1 MQLISCLQCR
11 RCPHYFLPAVDLFRG
26 RTFNPSVV
34 ILWSYNLK
42 PHKSICTYLIYSHH
56 CDCQSHCHFVAV
68 TILSFPIS
76 CKQGW
81 PLIKTFFNIVYFQAN
96 LPPRLTTPQ
105 NLLGGFWGS
114 CLPMAKLSKISENL
128 FDNLE
133 NLWRNQIYS
142 RGDQSPVTQK
152 VQLAS
157 IFFLG
162 LQAYSFDFRSCTLSL
177 EEFLKVSC
185 GYPGSSRKYLNL
197 LFWHFFARKC
207 NTCDHLNCYNLPLNM
222 HQVFDLS
229 KRHLPNISCC
239 FIYHLIC
246 L

>member
-1 MQLISCLQCR
+1 MAPLLSLR
-11 RCPHYFLPAVDLFRG
+11 LFLFRQIALLAWQRCKTCLEASEG
-26 RTFNPSVV
+26 VAYQWQSSRKS
-34 ILWSYNLK
+34 LK
-42 PHKSICTYLIYSHH
+42 I
-56 CDCQSHCHFVAV
+56 F
-68 TILSFPIS
+68 
-76 CKQGW
+76 
-81 PLIKTFFNIVYFQAN
+81 
-96 LPPRLTTPQ
+96 
-105 NLLGGFWGS
+105 
-114 CLPMAKLSKISENL
+114 SK
-128 FDNLE
+128 NLE

-185 GYPGSSRKYLNL
+185 GYPGSSMKCLAL

>member
-76 CKQGW
+76 YMQGW
-81 PLIKTFFNIVYFQAN
+81 PLIKTFFNIVSFQAN
-96 LPPRLTTPQ
+96 RPPRLTTPQ

-114 CLPMAKLSKISENL
+114 CSPMAKLSKISENL
-128 FDNLE
+128 SEKSGEISGEIKFAPE
-133 NLWRNQIYS
+133 
-142 RGDQSPVTQK
+142 VTKAQWPK
-152 VQLAS
+152 MCS
-157 IFFLG
+157 
-162 LQAYSFDFRSCTLSL
+162 
-177 EEFLKVSC
+177 
-185 GYPGSSRKYLNL
+185 
-197 LFWHFFARKC
+197 
-207 NTCDHLNCYNLPLNM
+207 
-222 HQVFDLS
+222 
-229 KRHLPNISCC
+229 
-239 FIYHLIC
+239 
-246 L
+246 